1 MSYESQFPVSYE
13 FSLPKEDIVTFA
25 KQYDPQSFHLDEDLA
40 KESVFGS
47 LVASGLQGIH
57 KIWDASP
64 IDHRKYE
71 LIAGLGFTVKFYSP
85 IFPDTVCI
93 CEQKIINKK
102 DYKKI
107 ENSYIYTTNTLV
119 KNISMELIFE
129 LESNEIIR
137 EN

>member
-1 MSYESQFPVSYE
+1 MSYENEFPVTYE
-13 FSLPKEDIVTFA
+13 FSLSKEDIVTFA

-40 KESVFGS
+40 SESIFGT

-64 IDHRKYE
+64 IDHNKFE

-85 IFPDTVCI
+85 IYPDSICI
-93 CEQKIINKK
+93 CEQKIISKK
-102 DYKKI
+102 KYKKLK
-107 ENSYIYTTNTLV
+107 NAYVYTTNTLV
-119 KNISMELIFE
+119 KNISNELLFE

>member
-1 MSYESQFPVSYE
+1 MSYENEFPVTYE
-13 FSLPKEDIVTFA
+13 FSLSKEDIITFA
-25 KQYDPQSFHLDEDLA
+25 NQYDPQPFHLDEDFA
-40 KESVFGS
+40 NESIFGT

-64 IDHRKYE
+64 IDHNKFE

-85 IFPDTVCI
+85 IYPDSICI
-93 CEQKIINKK
+93 CEQKIIKKK
-102 DYKKI
+102 DYKKLK
-107 ENSYIYTTNTLV
+107 NSYIYTTNTLV
-119 KNISMELIFE
+119 KNTSEELLFE

>member
-1 MSYESQFPVSYE
+1 MSYENEFPVTYE
-13 FSLPKEDIVTFA
+13 FSLSKEDIVTFA

-40 KESVFGS
+40 SESIFGT

-64 IDHRKYE
+64 IDHNKFE
-71 LIAGLGFTVKFYSP
+71 LIAGLGFTVQFYSP
-85 IFPDTVCI
+85 IYPDSICI
-93 CEQKIINKK
+93 CEQKIISKK
-102 DYKKI
+102 EYSKLK
-107 ENSYIYTTNTLV
+107 NAYIYTTNTLV
-119 KNISMELIFE
+119 KNISNELLFE

>member
-1 MSYESQFPVSYE
+1 MSYEKEFPVTYE
-13 FSLPKEDIVTFA
+13 FSLSKEDIVTFA

-40 KESVFGS
+40 SDSIFGT

-64 IDHRKYE
+64 IDHNKFE

-85 IFPDTVCI
+85 IYPDSICI

-102 DYKKI
+102 DYKKLK
-107 ENSYIYTTNTLV
+107 NAYIYTTNTLV
-119 KNISMELIFE
+119 KNISNKLLFE
-129 LESNEIIR
+129 LESKEIIR

>member
-1 MSYESQFPVSYE
+1 MSYENEFPVTYE
-13 FSLPKEDIVTFA
+13 FSLSKEDIVTFA
-25 KQYDPQSFHLDEDLA
+25 KQYDSQSFHLDEDLA
-40 KESVFGS
+40 SESIFGT

-64 IDHRKYE
+64 IDHNKFE

-85 IFPDTVCI
+85 IYPDSICI
-93 CEQKIINKK
+93 CEQKIISKK
-102 DYKKI
+102 EYKKLK
-107 ENSYIYTTNTLV
+107 NAYIYTTNTLV
-119 KNISMELIFE
+119 KNISNELLFE

>member
-1 MSYESQFPVSYE
+1 MSYENEFPVTYE
-13 FSLPKEDIVTFA
+13 FSLSKEDIVTFA

-40 KESVFGS
+40 SDSIFGT

-64 IDHRKYE
+64 IDHNKFE

-85 IFPDTVCI
+85 IYPDSICI

-102 DYKKI
+102 DYKILKT
-107 ENSYIYTTNTLV
+107 SYIYTTNTLV
-119 KNISMELIFE
+119 KNISNELLFE

>member
-1 MSYESQFPVSYE
+1 MSYENEFPVTYE
-13 FSLPKEDIVTFA
+13 FSLSKEDIVTFA

-40 KESVFGS
+40 SESIFGT

-64 IDHRKYE
+64 IDHNKFE
-71 LIAGLGFTVKFYSP
+71 LIAGLGFTVQFYSP
-85 IFPDTVCI
+85 IYPDSICI
-93 CEQKIINKK
+93 CEQKIISKK
-102 DYKKI
+102 EYKKLR
-107 ENSYIYTTNTLV
+107 NAHIYTTNTLV
-119 KNISMELIFE
+119 KNISNELLFE

>member
-1 MSYESQFPVSYE
+1 MSYENEFPVTYE
-13 FSLPKEDIVTFA
+13 FSLSKEDIVTFA

-40 KESVFGS
+40 SESIFGT

-64 IDHRKYE
+64 IDHNKFE

-85 IFPDTVCI
+85 IYPDSICI
-93 CEQKIINKK
+93 CEQKIISKK
-102 DYKKI
+102 ECKKLK
-107 ENSYIYTTNTLV
+107 NAYIYTTNTLV
-119 KNISMELIFE
+119 KNISNELLFE

>member
-1 MSYESQFPVSYE
+1 MSYENEFPVTYE
-13 FSLPKEDIVTFA
+13 FSLSKEDIVTFA
-25 KQYDPQSFHLDEDLA
+25 KQYDHQSFHLDEDLA
-40 KESVFGS
+40 SESIFGT

-64 IDHRKYE
+64 IDHNKFE

-85 IFPDTVCI
+85 IYPDSICI
-93 CEQKIINKK
+93 CEQKIISKK
-102 DYKKI
+102 EYKKLK
-107 ENSYIYTTNTLV
+107 NAYIYTTNTLV
-119 KNISMELIFE
+119 KNISNELLFE